1 VRRVF
6 GKMCKIDQELE
17 VAAKSRGSWEVGSM
31 GRGLGKKPSASVD
44 RMDLPAARN
53 SKFRILEH

>member
-1 VRRVF
+1 
-6 GKMCKIDQELE
+6 MCKIDQELE